1 MNAGEEAQ
9 VRQVLQRAYQAVRAG
24 DRAQARRWATIATH
38 LVPELEDPWLILAGV
53 SAPEESL
60 TYLKKALAINP
71 ASPRARQGMHWAIRR
86 LRLARQAGPAQTQ
99 PARIPSHTPAVP
111 PAARRNAP
119 WLVLAALTCICLVSG
134 LVIVAWAGFPALQA
148 WLAPRPHPA
157 QVLQAGN
164 IPSTP
169 GRSPQAV
176 RRHTATAPGPSAAL
190 AAATQAPPA
199 TTSAATAVAA
209 SVQQPASPALTQLA
223 PIPQATLSNPVY
235 RTPPPVALPAGV
247 RPGERWIDVDLA
259 AQRTQA
265 YEGSTPLRVF
275 SVSTGTWDHPTVTG
289 QYRVYVKYRFTDM
302 AGPGYY
308 LPNVPYTMYFYE
320 GYALHG
326 AYWHNNFGT
335 PMSHGCVNLRNE
347 DAGWLFDFASVGTL
361 VNIH

>member
-1 MNAGEEAQ
+1 MNAGEEVQ

-38 LVPELEDPWLILAGV
+38 LAPELEDPWLILAGV

-60 TYLKKALAINP
+60 AYLKKALEINP

-86 LRLARQAGPAQTQ
+86 LRLTRQAGPAQTQ
-99 PARIPSHTPAVP
+99 PARIQSHTPPVP
-111 PAARRNAP
+111 PAARRNSA
-119 WLVLAALTCICLVSG
+119 WLVLATLTWVCLLSG
-134 LVIVAWAGFPALQA
+134 LVILAWAGFPTLQA
-148 WLAPRPHPA
+148 WLAPHSQPA
-157 QVLQAGN
+157 QVAQAGN
-164 IPSTP
+164 IPPTP
-169 GRSPQAV
+169 TV
-176 RRHTATAPGPSAAL
+176 RRHSATAPGPSATP
-190 AAATQAPPA
+190 AAAAAVGATLAP
-199 TTSAATAVAA
+199 
-209 SVQQPASPALTQLA
+209 TQLA
-223 PIPQATLSNPVY
+223 PIPQATQPNPVY
-235 RTPPPVALPAGV
+235 QTPPPMPLPPGV
-247 RPGERWIDVDLA
+247 RPGERWIDVNLA
-259 AQRTQA
+259 AQRAQA
-265 YEGSTPLRVF
+265 YEGSTPLRTF

-289 QYRVYVKYRFTDM
+289 QYRVYVKHRFTDM